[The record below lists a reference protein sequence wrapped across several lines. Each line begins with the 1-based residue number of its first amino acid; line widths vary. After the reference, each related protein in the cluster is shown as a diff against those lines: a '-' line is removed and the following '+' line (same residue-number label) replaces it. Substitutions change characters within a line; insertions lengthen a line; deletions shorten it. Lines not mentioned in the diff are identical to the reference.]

1 MSNNDSYSREK
12 ERLEEIV
19 LQTRAKDVPLEK
31 SLDLYDEAIAIGT
44 RCVEQL
50 EKTDFTAEELESLA
64 QNPEVELSGRVTEHP
79 EVESDDATTEESEEA
94 LDDEVEDSEEALDD
108 EVEDSEEEYD
118 EEDFEDDYETE
129 DEDFEEEY
137 DSEIEE

>member
-1 MSNNDSYSREK
+1 MSDIDSYIKEK

-31 SLDLYDEAIAIGT
+31 SLDLYDEALAIGT

-64 QNPEVELSGRVTEHP
+64 ENPEVELSGRVTEHP
-79 EVESDDATTEESEEA
+79 EVALDAQVVEEYIEEPLNEEEA
-94 LDDEVEDSEEALDD
+94 AYFEEPFDAELDDEEDETFD
-108 EVEDSEEEYD
+108 D
-118 EEDFEDDYETE
+118 EEDEAFDDEL
-129 DEDFEEEY
+129 D
-137 DSEIEE
+137 

>member
-1 MSNNDSYSREK
+1 MNREADMSDIDSYIKEK

-31 SLDLYDEAIAIGT
+31 SLDLYDEALAIGT

-64 QNPEVELSGRVTEHP
+64 ENPEVELSGRVTEHP
-79 EVESDDATTEESEEA
+79 EVALDAQVVEEYIEEPLNEEEA
-94 LDDEVEDSEEALDD
+94 AYFEEPFDAELDDEEDETFD
-108 EVEDSEEEYD
+108 D
-118 EEDFEDDYETE
+118 EEDEAFDDEL
-129 DEDFEEEY
+129 D
-137 DSEIEE
+137 